1 MMLSALLYIHK
12 LFHMIYRI
20 TTNTGLKNEVTNTSQ
35 TNLRTRK
42 NPVYFEICRLF
53 VLRSFV
59 QVQELHAKSK
69 TAD

>member
-12 LFHMIYRI
+12 LFYMIYRV
-20 TTNTGLKNEVTNTSQ
+20 TSNTGLKNEVTNTSQ
-35 TNLRTRK
+35 TNLQTRK